1 MEALKYL
8 RFSNVAI
15 KDKTM
20 KYIELFLCLAF
31 IIVAFYLGYF
41 WAVKRLPSPSSEAEK
56 KAILKTV
63 AIAGNAKISD
73 IRVETEAKILNKI
86 AQKTDAKREAL
97 QTIREDL
104 HEKSEYPAVFDQ
116 NERNAMADLI
126 QAQDEELKACRALTV
141 ELIIARDQW
150 RNAYLAARDE
160 NNIQRIAH
168 EARLAAV
175 RGEKIR
181 IGAISVGV
189 GFIGGMLV
197 K

>member
-1 MEALKYL
+1 
-8 RFSNVAI
+8 
-15 KDKTM
+15 M
-20 KYIELFLCLAF
+20 KYIELLLCLGF
-31 IIVAFYLGYF
+31 VIVAFYLGYS
-41 WAVKRLPSPSSEAEK
+41 WAIKRHPAPSSETEK
-56 KAILKTV
+56 KAIAKTV
-63 AIAGNAKISD
+63 AMAGNAKISD

-86 AQKTDAKREAL
+86 AHKTDAKRESL

-126 QAQDEELKACRALTV
+126 QAQDEELKACRGLTV

-150 RNAYLAARDE
+150 RNAYLAAREE
-160 NNIQRIAH
+160 NNIQRLAH

-189 GFIGGMLV
+189 GFIGGVLA

>member
-1 MEALKYL
+1 
-8 RFSNVAI
+8 
-15 KDKTM
+15 M
-20 KYIELFLCLAF
+20 KRHPAPNS
-31 IIVAFYLGYF
+31 A
-41 WAVKRLPSPSSEAEK
+41 AEK
-56 KAILKTV
+56 KATAKTV

-86 AQKTDAKREAL
+86 AQKTDEKREAL

-104 HEKSEYPAVFDQ
+104 KEKSEYPAVFDQ

-126 QAQDEELKACRALTV
+126 QAQDEELKASRALRV

-150 RNAYLAARDE
+150 RNAYLAAREE
-160 NNIQRIAH
+160 NNVQRLAH
-168 EARLAAV
+168 EAMLAAV
-175 RGEKIR
+175 RGEKIK

>member
-1 MEALKYL
+1 MEVLKYL
-8 RFSNVAI
+8 RFSKVAI

-20 KYIELFLCLAF
+20 KYIEIILCLSF
-31 IIVAFYLGYF
+31 IIVAFYLGYL
-41 WAVKRLPSPSSEAEK
+41 WAVKRLPMPSSEAEK

-63 AIAGNAKISD
+63 AIAGNAKLSD

-86 AQKTDAKREAL
+86 AHKTDAKREAL
-97 QTIREDL
+97 QTLREDL
-104 HEKSEYPAVFDQ
+104 KEKSEYPAVFDQ

-126 QAQDEELKACRALTV
+126 QAQDEELKACRALNV

-150 RNAYLAARDE
+150 RNAYFASREE
-160 NNIQRIAH
+160 NNIQRLAH

-175 RGEKIR
+175 RGEKIK

-189 GFIGGMLV
+189 GFIGGMLA

>member
-1 MEALKYL
+1 
-8 RFSNVAI
+8 
-15 KDKTM
+15 M
-20 KYIELFLCLAF
+20 KYIEILLCLGF
-31 IIVAFYLGYF
+31 IIVAFYLGYS
-41 WAVKRLPSPSSEAEK
+41 WAIKRNPMPSSETEK
-56 KAILKTV
+56 KAIAKTV

-104 HEKSEYPAVFDQ
+104 KEKSEYPAVFDQ
-116 NERNAMADLI
+116 NERSAMADLI
-126 QAQDEELKACRALTV
+126 QAQDEELKACRSLNV

-160 NNIQRIAH
+160 NNIQRLAH
-168 EARLAAV
+168 DARIAAV

-189 GFIGGMLV
+189 GFIGGMLA

>member
-1 MEALKYL
+1 
-8 RFSNVAI
+8 
-15 KDKTM
+15 M
-20 KYIELFLCLAF
+20 KYIELLLCLGF
-31 IIVAFYLGYF
+31 IIVAFYLGYS
-41 WAVKRLPSPSSEAEK
+41 WALKRNPAPSSEAEK
-56 KAILKTV
+56 NAIAKTV
-63 AIAGNAKISD
+63 ATAGNAKISD

-86 AQKTDAKREAL
+86 AQKTDSKREAL

-104 HEKSEYPAVFDQ
+104 HEKSEYPAIFNQ
-116 NERNAMADLI
+116 NERNAMSDLI
-126 QAQDEELKACRALTV
+126 QAQDDELKASRALTT

-181 IGAISVGV
+181 IGAISIGV
-189 GFIGGMLV
+189 GFIGGMLA

>member
-1 MEALKYL
+1 M
-8 RFSNVAI
+8 VI

-20 KYIELFLCLAF
+20 KYIELILCLAF

-41 WAVKRLPSPSSEAEK
+41 WAVKRLPSPSAEAEK
-56 KAILKTV
+56 NAILKTV

-73 IRVETEAKILNKI
+73 IRVETESKILNKI

-104 HEKSEYPAVFDQ
+104 KEKSEYPAVFDQ

-126 QAQDEELKACRALTV
+126 QAQDEEIKASRALNV
-141 ELIIARDQW
+141 ELLIARDQW
-150 RNAYLAARDE
+150 RNAYLAAREE
-160 NNIQRIAH
+160 NNVQRLAH

-181 IGAISVGV
+181 IGAVSVGV
-189 GFIGGMLV
+189 GFIGGMLA